1 MVCNEELLESLVMPE
16 QFGQYGRL
24 RFWEIVPGFLAWS
37 TILLAIFASFFAP
50 VIAVVFIIIFDLYW
64 TLRVLY
70 FLVHTIFAYKQY
82 QQTVHHDWQTEV
94 QKFENWERIYHVVM
108 LPTYKEDISILRH
121 ALKSLSETKYRSDR
135 FIVVLGGEE
144 GDEQNFLEYKKILS
158 KEFADKF
165 KKLMF
170 TVHPKGLPG
179 EMAGKGS
186 NMRWMAKE
194 VRPIINEMHLPYEN
208 ILVSAFDVDTI
219 AHEQY
224 FARLTYLF
232 LTVENPLRASYQP
245 LTLFSNNIWYA
256 TAPVRISAFGT
267 TFWLLTE
274 LVREERM
281 WTFSS
286 HSMPWQ
292 MLVDVGYH
300 EADLVSEDSRIFLQG
315 LIHYDG
321 DYRVV
326 PMFIP
331 VHMDAVEGETYF
343 ESLKALYKQQRRW
356 AWGVEHLPYMIEQF
370 RKHPELPRSV
380 KFKFLFNHIE
390 GMYTWATAPMLI
402 FMLGYL
408 PFFVAGDSPTAII
421 ANSPFALERMMQV
434 ATIGVFASGIMSF
447 LFLPKRPGE
456 VGKHNWL
463 IMIAQWGLLPITFIL
478 FGAIP
483 AIDAQTRFMLG
494 TYLGF
499 NVTEKKTKEQ

>member
-1 MVCNEELLESLVMPE
+1 MPDPNS
-16 QFGQYGRL
+16 QYGRL
-24 RFWEIVPGFLAWS
+24 RFWEMLPGILTWS
-37 TILLAIFASFFAP
+37 TILIAIFSSFFAP
-50 VIAVVFIIIFDLYW
+50 VFAVVFIIIFDLYW

-70 FLVHTIFAYKQY
+70 FLIHTIFAYRRYKR
-82 QQTVHHDWQTEV
+82 TVSRDWQKQV
-94 QKFENWERIYHVVM
+94 RKLKDWERIYHVVM
-108 LPTYKEDISILRH
+108 LPTYKEDISILRN
-121 ALKSLSETKYRSDR
+121 ALKSLDRTKYRSDR

-144 GDEQNFLEYKKILS
+144 GDEENFLEYKKILS
-158 KEFADKF
+158 KEFAGKF
-165 KKLMF
+165 KKLIF
-170 TVHPKGLPG
+170 TVHPRGLKG
-179 EMAGKGS
+179 EMPGKGS
-186 NMRWMAKE
+186 NMKWMAE
-194 VRPIINEMHLPYEN
+194 SVHPIIDKMHIPYHD
-208 ILVSAFDVDTI
+208 IIVSAFDVDTI
-219 AHEQY
+219 GHEQY
-224 FARLTYLF
+224 FGRLTYLF
-232 LTVENPLRASYQP
+232 LTVDDPLRASYQP

-256 TAPVRISAFGT
+256 KAPVRISAFGT
-267 TFWLLTE
+267 TFWLLAE

-300 EADLVSEDSRIFLQG
+300 EPNLVSEDSRIFMQG

-331 VHMDAVEGETYF
+331 VHMDAVEGDTYW

-370 RKHPELPRSV
+370 KKHPELPKRV
-380 KFKFLFNHIE
+380 KRRFLFNHIE

-408 PFFVAGDSPTAII
+408 PFFVAGDSPIAII

-434 ATIGVFASGIMSF
+434 ATIGVFATGIMSF

-456 VGKHNWL
+456 VGKHNWI
-463 IMIAQWGLLPITFIL
+463 IMILQWGLLPITFIL

-499 NVTEKKTKEQ
+499 NVTEKKKIEEK